1 MLLTI
6 ISSRL
11 LLYSTKENFV
21 KKLPFILYS
30 LLIAFIFC
38 PTFYRATAQSEIQE
52 PPNSIIVPGD
62 FRIELAPVLSGL
74 NSPVFVTNA
83 HDGSG
88 RLFIVEQPG
97 TIKVLQPNASQPTVF
112 LDISSKVLFGGERGL
127 LGLTFHPQFRNN
139 RRFFVNYTRQTDGA
153 TVIAEY
159 KVSSTDA
166 NIADTSEKVILTIA
180 QPFANHNG
188 GMVEFGPDG
197 YLYIGMGDGG
207 SQNDPGNRAQNLNEL
222 LGKLLRIDV
231 DHANGTT
238 PYSSPA
244 DNPFFGAIAGRDE
257 IYAYGLRN
265 PWRFSF
271 ARNSGEL
278 IVADVGQ
285 NATEEIDQI
294 TKGGNYGWRV
304 MEGTNCTGNDP
315 AACGQTSFIP
325 PIAEYNHSQGRCSI
339 TGGYIYRGTK
349 GTFRQ
354 NHYVYADYCTGEIFV
369 LDGTIQ
375 KLLLDTNLQITSFGE
390 DEAGE
395 IYVVGSG
402 TIQRITNPNPFVNP
416 PDPPPS
422 TEFRIASPLIQKIAS
437 GKVINPVT
445 ARPKGKKYQIVLVAG
460 TASDL
465 AKNANAIIL
474 INGVE
479 LSTESQLDETGTQ
492 ALLIARLKVGTLI
505 EPGMLTIQARRADGT
520 LSNQLMLQV
529 FP

>member
-1 MLLTI
+1 M
-6 ISSRL
+6 
-11 LLYSTKENFV
+11 
-21 KKLPFILYS
+21 KKLPFILYC
-30 LLIAFIFC
+30 LLIAFVFC
-38 PTFYRATAQSEIQE
+38 PAFFRATAQSEIQE

-74 NSPVFVTNA
+74 SSPVFVTNA
-83 HDGSG
+83 HDASG

-97 TIKVLQPNASQPTVF
+97 RIKVLQPNAAQPSVF
-112 LDISSKVLFGGERGL
+112 LDLSSKVLFGGERGL

-139 RRFFVNYTRQTDGA
+139 HRFFVNYTRQPDGA

-159 KVSSTDA
+159 KVSDA
-166 NIADTSEKVILTIA
+166 NANLADNNEQVILTIA

-222 LGKLLRIDV
+222 LGKILRIDI
-231 DHANGTT
+231 DHPNGAI

-244 DNPFFGAIAGRDE
+244 DNPFFGAVAGRDE

-278 IVADVGQ
+278 IAADVGQ

-294 TKGGNYGWRV
+294 IKGGNYGWRV

-315 AACGQTSFIP
+315 AACNQTSFIQ

-339 TGGYIYRGTK
+339 TGGYVYRGTK

-354 NHYVYADYCTGEIFV
+354 THYVYGDYCTGEIFV
-369 LDGTIQ
+369 LDGATQ
-375 KLLLDTNLQITSFGE
+375 KLLLDTPMQISSFGE

-395 IYVVGSG
+395 IYVVGIGG
-402 TIQRITNPNPFVNP
+402 TVQRITNPNPFVNP
-416 PDPPPS
+416 PDPLPD
-422 TEFRIASPLIQKIAS
+422 EFGIASPLIRKIAN
-437 GKVINPVT
+437 GKELNPVT
-445 ARPKGKKYQIVLVAG
+445 VTKKAKKFQIVLLAG
-460 TASDL
+460 TSDAL
-465 AKNANAIIL
+465 AKNAGAVVL
-474 INGVE
+474 INGIE
-479 LSTESQLDETGTQ
+479 LSTESVADETGTK
-492 ALLIARLKVGTLI
+492 ALLIARLKNSILSQAGI
-505 EPGMLTIQARRADGT
+505 LTIQARRADGT

-529 FP
+529 FPSA